1 MKEQLKKADLL
12 GLAII
17 AAAVISYSVR
27 SIWSPYQTIAVV
39 VGGVLVVAS
48 LAVKSDEIRAGLGR
62 ARSRAVRARST
73 AMAAWAANALSS
85 CRWPSW

>member
-62 ARSRAVRARST
+62 RHGQRARAGAGARGRAGRSRRHS
-73 AMAAWAANALSS
+73 
-85 CRWPSW
+85 